1 MIIISNKVAA
11 LIIAAVIGAITAVL
25 VLVVFKTN
33 TTESTNEPTNA
44 PTNAPIDNSTNTIAP
59 ITTNAPYNPPITT
72 SAPYN
77 PPITTS
83 APITTNAPYNPPITT
98 SAPITTNP
106 PTSNPPNTTNAPT
119 SNPCRT
125 INGNE
130 ICEDTPYYL
139 RDLDD
144 FGLSETD
151 SWVGMYPPYVY
162 SNGYMSPNYDFAPIK
177 FVFDNNGDVVIQHAN
192 NPQMVLSSSGGV
204 GESYF
209 VFGPLPNIDSDRIYK
224 FSLSSSTGG
233 FKMEAMSN
241 GRKYR
246 VLSRGDETSR
256 RFWATNDTDVIE
268 GAHYSDYTFRNS
280 ATY

>member
-1 MIIISNKVAA
+1 MIIISNKVAV
-11 LIIAAVIGAITAVL
+11 LIIILVIAAITTVL

-33 TTESTNEPTNA
+33 TNAPTNEPTNA

-59 ITTNAPYNPPITT
+59 YEPPNTNAPITTNAPYEPPNTNAPITT
-72 SAPYN
+72 NEPYN

-98 SAPITTNP
+98 SAP
-106 PTSNPPNTTNAPT
+106 T
-119 SNPCRT
+119 SNPCTT

-162 SNGYMSPNYDFAPIK
+162 SNGYMSPNYGFAPIK